1 MRLLKT
7 VPSSQSEHDLPE
19 SKLWFAVIVQALT
32 DAAYAGNRREPLYNK
47 REAIQ
52 WMKNEGNDFKMV
64 FHYAGYEFD
73 YATRKV
79 RKLLSSIEYQLN
91 KTQLAILTK
100 KKFTPRV
107 RTDIRYKLSF

>member
-7 VPSSQSEHDLPE
+7 LPSSQSEHDLPE

-52 WMKNEGNDFKMV
+52 WMKNIQRV
-64 FHYAGYEFD
+64 FGAHMI
-73 YATRKV
+73 
-79 RKLLSSIEYQLN
+79 SITHQYIYLN
-91 KTQLAILTK
+91 SK
-100 KKFTPRV
+100 
-107 RTDIRYKLSF
+107 